1 MPQKE
6 YCPTGYTLLGS
17 EELDASPSVH
27 LRSINSKNAFDFT
40 FEAVRPNL
48 FRTTFTSQN
57 HLIPPH
63 PSVQPPKAN
72 LDRVHNAS
80 SMVNSSKKQM
90 EVGPVTA
97 SVEWNKSPVVS
108 ISWTGTDEGSLHRDL
123 PYRSYVADSEGIAHY
138 TVLDKSA
145 LHVGLGEKA
154 APMNL
159 TGRHFITSATDC
171 FGHDVYRTDPLYK
184 HIPLLIKATPGGCV
198 AMFSTSHS
206 RGTWSVGSEIDGL
219 WGHFK
224 VYRQD
229 YGGLEEYLIVGKTIK
244 EVVRT
249 YAELVGFPMLV
260 PRWAYGYISGGYKY
274 TMMDDPPA
282 HQTLLDFAG
291 KLKEHDIPCSAH
303 QMSSGYSIAE
313 KEPKV
318 RNVFTWNYHR
328 FPDPEKWIEQY
339 HSLGIRLLANIKPFV
354 LASHP
359 DYQHLIDSGALFTNP
374 DTKKEGTMRLW
385 SAGGGEGGDGCH
397 LDFTSA
403 AAFQWWYNG
412 VQKLKCAGIDAMWN
426 DNNEYTIPNDDWEL
440 ALTQDS
446 GLGRECSPKPKNNS
460 VGLWGRALHTEL
472 MAKASHDALLGLEPE
487 KRPFVLTRSATP
499 GTMRYS
505 SSSWSGDNV
514 TSWAGM
520 KGANALSLTAG
531 TSLLQVSPRCHA
543 IYSDRLIL
551 TLS

>member
-80 SMVNSSKKQM
+80 TMVNSSKKQM

>member
-97 SVEWNKSPVVS
+97 SVEWNKTPVVS